1 MAFDAL
7 TDRFTQ
13 AFRHI
18 TKTDKLTEKN
28 MDDLLKEVRIA
39 LLEADVN
46 IQVVKTFMES
56 IKEKALGQKV
66 LLSMNP
72 QETLIKVI
80 HDQLIELLGAGSTEI
95 AYTQGKTVVQSGI

>member
-7 TDRFTQ
+7 TERFTQ

-18 TKTDKLTEKN
+18 TKNDKLTDKN
-28 MDDLLKEVRIA
+28 MEDLLKEVRLA

-46 IQVVKTFMES
+46 VSVVKTFLEQ

-66 LLSMNP
+66 L
-72 QETLIKVI
+72 T
-80 HDQLIELLGAGSTEI
+80 
-95 AYTQGKTVVQSGI
+95 